1 MKINDE
7 PLIKDAVSSAAA
19 SETDKNFY
27 IMSGNKIVGSYSI
40 GNVNVDYPYNLCFNT
55 RTSKTV
61 KIALEGLGKNGVRVI
76 LDCEQVE
83 CTVVP
88 EKLTDIEK
96 NKLLDD
102 ICGADADCKAA
113 EEQNIE
119 NAKGDLDIKLRVSTC
134 FPETTKVEFIIKPT
148 REDIAAKEVKII
160 ETIPKDCLD
169 NKNLDEFLKK
179 VEGGK
184 TDVIVRFNPM
194 IVWTFPAISKEERV
208 AYQINKC
215 LDEALI
221 RLKSPNKPA

>member
-160 ETIPKDCLD
+160 ETIPKDCLNND
-169 NKNLDEFLKK
+169 LKAYLKK
-179 VEGGK
+179 LEGGAAE
-184 TDVIVRFNPM
+184 IIMRANPM
-194 IVWTFPAISKEERV
+194 IVWTFPTLSEEQKV
-208 AYQINKC
+208 AYHLSKY
-215 LDEALI
+215 LD
-221 RLKSPNKPA
+221 